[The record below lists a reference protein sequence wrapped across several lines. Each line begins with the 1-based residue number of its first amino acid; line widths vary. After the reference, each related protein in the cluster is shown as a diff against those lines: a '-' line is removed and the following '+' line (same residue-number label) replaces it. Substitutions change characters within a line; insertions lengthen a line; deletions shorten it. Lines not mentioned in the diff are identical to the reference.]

1 MVGGFLSSYWIAF
14 QLKYI
19 CLYVYD
25 TLGTM
30 QDYLFQKIYL
40 KALHCIGSLNLFWFC
55 FEVIIAFGRSELSQL
70 RGRYH
75 YLIIQVLIYLRKS
88 TFYRRVEEWN
98 WWWSRI
104 IKFFIYNCLP
114 VSGHCYDF
122 GAVFTSSILHQR
134 SFIWYYLLCY
144 QHIKYSQYYIV
155 LFFNLNTHL
164 SLRS

>member
-55 FEVIIAFGRSELSQL
+55 FEVIIAFGRSERSQL
-70 RGRYH
+70 HDRYH

-98 WWWSRI
+98 WWWSHI
-104 IKFFIYNCLP
+104 IKFSYT
-114 VSGHCYDF
+114 
-122 GAVFTSSILHQR
+122 FTCVRTLLRFWSCFYFFYLAPKEL
-134 SFIWYYLLCY
+134 YLL
-144 QHIKYSQYYIV
+144 
-155 LFFNLNTHL
+155 L
-164 SLRS
+164 SALLST